1 MPQVGLESLQ
11 AVTPNRPRKRVGR
24 GPGSGHGKTSGKGHK
39 GQKARAGGVKGAAF
53 EGGQTPLQRRLP
65 KRGFTNAP
73 FGKEWRILNV
83 ERLND
88 LPAGSRQDAASL
100 VAVGVLPEGP
110 QPLKILGGGELRVA
124 LTVAAHA
131 FSATA
136 REKIAAAGGR
146 AEVLGGAE
154 TQA

>member
-11 AVTPNRPRKRVGR
+11 AGAPNHPRKRVGR

-65 KRGFTNAP
+65 KRGFSNAP
-73 FGKEWRILNV
+73 FAKEWRILNV
-83 ERLND
+83 ERLNN
-88 LPAGSRQDAASL
+88 LPAGSHQDAASL
-100 VAVGVLPEGP
+100 VAAGVLPDGP
-110 QPLKILGGGELRVA
+110 QPLKVLGGGELRVA
-124 LTVAAHA
+124 LTVVAHA

-136 REKIAAAGGR
+136 REKITAAGGR
-146 AEVLGGAE
+146 VEVVGGEAQE
-154 TQA
+154 A

>member
-11 AVTPNRPRKRVGR
+11 AASPNRPRKRVGR

-65 KRGFTNAP
+65 KRGFSNAP
-73 FGKEWRILNV
+73 FAKEWRILNV
-83 ERLND
+83 ERLNA
-88 LPAGSRQDAASL
+88 LPAGSRQDSASL
-100 VAVGVLPEGP
+100 VAAGVLPDGP
-110 QPLKILGGGELRVA
+110 EPLKILGGGELRVA
-124 LTVAAHA
+124 LTVAADG

-136 REKIAAAGGR
+136 REKITAAGGQVEQLA
-146 AEVLGGAE
+146 AEDTGA
-154 TQA
+154 